1 MNPLL
6 LIVIFLVGL
15 ALIDLLAVRHGV
27 DSRTHGSEQKNWW

>member
-6 LIVIFLVGL
+6 LIVIFLVGF

-27 DSRTHGSEQKNWW
+27 DSRTHGGEQKNWW